1 MEIQH
6 LAAAVMFKN
15 LGRTMGKYSDT
26 PVRAEDFYDTNYIRD
41 GAATSPEAMPPPV
54 PPPVP

>member
-1 MEIQH
+1 
-6 LAAAVMFKN
+6 MFKN

-41 GAATSPEAMPPPV
+41 GAAAPPGGHAAAGSPSGSVMDG
-54 PPPVP
+54 